1 MAPSTRSTSAAVP
14 SAPGLPSRRARSLLL
29 PPVAVVAVVA
39 VVLAGLLAAVG
50 AVLFAVSTGD
60 LDRAGLR
67 AAMVD
72 WIIVAYVL
80 AGLIAWRR
88 RPESRFGL
96 LLIAAGF
103 AMAATTLQWSPSRPV
118 YTVGQLFDLLPAVVF
133 AHVFLA
139 FPTGRLVRG
148 RERLL
153 VGVGYV
159 TAVGASLLVLAL
171 GGFDPRNLLTLTSR
185 PGLAEAV
192 QNVQLLVLAAVN
204 LLGVLLLSRGRRGA
218 GHAPRRFLALLVDSF
233 SLGLI
238 TFAALLVA
246 GVFALPGFEQ
256 LRLATF
262 AVLGLAP
269 VAFLAGVL
277 DARLARSGV
286 AGLLVEL
293 RQDPAANLRDP
304 LARALRDPTLR
315 LAYWLP
321 QYGAWADEA
330 GDPVPV
336 PDPDPRRTAKVIDR
350 DGEHV
355 AALLFDRSLED
366 EDELGHRG
374 QRGRGHR
381 PRERRLQAELHARL
395 QELQSSRTRV
405 IEAGQRERQRLERNL
420 HDGAQQRL
428 VAVSLELAVLR
439 ERLGGDADATGRVDQ
454 MKREVAL
461 SLEELR
467 DLARG
472 IYPAVLSGHGLAV
485 ALESLAARASVP
497 VLLSMDLQGRLP
509 DAVEVA
515 AYYVVAESIANIG
528 KHAGAESATVDVTQ
542 VGPHLV
548 VRGHRRR
555 GRRRR
560 HGGRLGPAG
569 PRRQGR
575 GARRPA
581 AYLEPRRRWDA
592 RQGRDP
598 VRVAIAEDSVLLR
611 EGLTRLLGTR
621 ASTSWGGSATPTTCW
636 LRVRT
641 DPPDVV
647 IVDIR
652 LPPTHSDEGLRAAL
666 HIRERHPR
674 SGSSSSRSTSR
685 SGWR

>member
-1 MAPSTRSTSAAVP
+1 MATSTRSTSAAVP
-14 SAPGLPSRRARSLLL
+14 SAPGLPSRRARSLL
-29 PPVAVVAVVA
+29 PPPIAVVA

-67 AAMVD
+67 AGMID

-171 GGFDPRNLLTLTSR
+171 GGFDPRNLLALTSR

-355 AALLFDRSLED
+355 AALLYDRSLQD
-366 EDELGHRG
+366 EDELVTAVSAAADIALENG
-374 QRGRGHR
+374 
-381 PRERRLQAELHARL
+381 RLQAELHARL
-395 QELQSSRTRV
+395 QELHSSRTRV

-439 ERLGGDADATGRVDQ
+439 ERLGGDADASGRVDQ
-454 MKREVAL
+454 LKREVAA
-461 SLEELR
+461 SLDELR

-472 IYPAVLSGHGLAV
+472 LHPAVLSGHGLAV

-515 AYYVVAESIANIG
+515 AYYVVSESIANVG
-528 KHAGAESATVDVTQ
+528 KHAVAESATVDVTQ

-548 VRGHRRR
+548 VEVTD
-555 GRRRR
+555 
-560 HGGRLGPAG
+560 HGGGGADTEAGSGLRGLADRVEALDGRL
-569 PRRQGR
+569 RI
-575 GARRPA
+575 
-581 AYLEPRRRWDA
+581 WS
-592 RQGRDP
+592 P
-598 VRVAIAEDSVLLR
+598 V
-611 EGLTRLLGTR
+611 GGGTR
-621 ASTSWGGSATPTTCW
+621 
-636 LRVRT
+636 VRAEI
-641 DPPDVV
+641 PC
-647 IVDIR
+647 
-652 LPPTHSDEGLRAAL
+652 G
-666 HIRERHPR
+666 
-674 SGSSSSRSTSR
+674 
-685 SGWR
+685 

>member
-1 MAPSTRSTSAAVP
+1 VAPSTWSTSAAVP
-14 SAPGLPSRRARSLLL
+14 SAAGLTSRGRRWLF
-29 PPVAVVAVVA
+29 PPAVPVVA
-39 VVLAGLLAAVG
+39 VVLAGALAAAG
-50 AVLFAVSTGD
+50 AVLFAHSTGD

-72 WIIVAYVL
+72 WIIVPYVVG
-80 AGLIAWRR
+80 GLIAWRR
-88 RPESRFGL
+88 RPESRFGP
-96 LLIAAGF
+96 LLIVAGF
-103 AMAATTLQWSPSRPV
+103 AMAATTLQWSANNLV
-118 YTVGQLFDLLPAVVF
+118 FTIGQLLDLLPAVVF
-133 AHVFLA
+133 LHVFLA
-139 FPTGRLVRG
+139 FPTGRLVRA

-159 TAVGASLLVLAL
+159 TALGGSLLMLVL
-171 GGFDPRNLLTLTSR
+171 GGFDARDLLAVTSR

-204 LLGVLLLSRGRRGA
+204 LLGVLLLSQGRRGA
-218 GHAPRRFLALLVDSF
+218 GHPPRRVLVLLVDSF
-233 SLGLI
+233 SLSLI
-238 TFAALLVA
+238 AFAALLVA

-293 RQDPAANLRDP
+293 RQDPAADLRDP

-336 PDPDPRRTAKVIDR
+336 PDPDPRRSVRIIDR

-355 AALLFDRSLED
+355 AALLYDRSLQD
-366 EDELGHRG
+366 EDELVTAVSAAADIALENG
-374 QRGRGHR
+374 
-381 PRERRLQAELHARL
+381 RLQAELHARL
-395 QELQSSRTRV
+395 QELHSSRTRV

-439 ERLGGDADATGRVDQ
+439 ERLGEDADASGRVDQ

-461 SLEELR
+461 SLDELR

-472 IYPAVLSGHGLAV
+472 LHPAVLSGHGLVV
-485 ALESLAARASVP
+485 ALESLAARAPVP

-515 AYYVVAESIANIG
+515 AYYVVSESIANVG
-528 KHAGAESATVDVTQ
+528 KHAGAASTTVDVTQ

-548 VRGHRRR
+548 VEITDNGGGGADTEAGSGLRGLADRVEALD
-555 GRRRR
+555 
-560 HGGRLGPAG
+560 GRL
-569 PRRQGR
+569 
-575 GARRPA
+575 
-581 AYLEPRRRWDA
+581 
-592 RQGRDP
+592 
-598 VRVAIAEDSVLLR
+598 RVWSPL
-611 EGLTRLLGTR
+611 GGGTR
-621 ASTSWGGSATPTTCW
+621 
-636 LRVRT
+636 VRAEI
-641 DPPDVV
+641 PC
-647 IVDIR
+647 
-652 LPPTHSDEGLRAAL
+652 G
-666 HIRERHPR
+666 
-674 SGSSSSRSTSR
+674 
-685 SGWR
+685 

>member
-1 MAPSTRSTSAAVP
+1 VAPSTWSPSAAAP
-14 SAPGLPSRRARSLLL
+14 SAPGLLTRGPQWLFRPA
-29 PPVAVVAVVA
+29 VAVIAVL
-39 VVLAGLLAAVG
+39 LAGALAAVG
-50 AVLFAVSTGD
+50 VVLFAHSTGD

-72 WIIVAYVL
+72 WIIVGYVV

-88 RPESRFGL
+88 RRESRFGL

-103 AMAATTLQWSPSRPV
+103 AMAATTLQWSSNRSV
-118 YTVGQLFDLLPAVVF
+118 YTVGQLLDLLPAVVF

-139 FPTGRLVRG
+139 FPTGRLVRA
-148 RERLL
+148 RERVL

-159 TAVGASLLVLAL
+159 TAVGGSLLVLVL
-171 GGFDPRNLLTLTSR
+171 GGFDPRNLLAVTSR
-185 PGLAEAV
+185 PGVAEAV
-192 QNVQLLVLAAVN
+192 QNVQLLVLAAVS
-204 LLGVLLLSRGRRGA
+204 LLGVLLLGRGRRGA
-218 GHAPRRFLALLVDSF
+218 GHPPRRLLALLVDSF
-233 SLGLI
+233 SLGLV

-293 RQDPAANLRDP
+293 RQDPGADLRDP

-336 PDPDPRRTAKVIDR
+336 PDPDPGRSVRVIDR

-355 AALLFDRSLED
+355 AALVYDRSLQD
-366 EDELGHRG
+366 EDELVTAVSAAADIALENG
-374 QRGRGHR
+374 
-381 PRERRLQAELHARL
+381 RLQAELHARL
-395 QELQSSRTRV
+395 QELHSSRTRV

-439 ERLGGDADATGRVDQ
+439 ERLGGDADASGRVDQ

-461 SLEELR
+461 SLDELR

-472 IYPAVLSGHGLAV
+472 LHPAVLSGHGLVV
-485 ALESLAARASVP
+485 ALESLAARAPVP

-515 AYYVVAESIANIG
+515 AYYVVSESIANVG
-528 KHAGAESATVDVTQ
+528 KHAGAASATVDVTQ
-542 VGPHLV
+542 VGAHLV
-548 VRGHRRR
+548 VEITDNGGGGADTEAGSGLRGLADRVEALD
-555 GRRRR
+555 
-560 HGGRLGPAG
+560 GRL
-569 PRRQGR
+569 RV
-575 GARRPA
+575 
-581 AYLEPRRRWDA
+581 WS
-592 RQGRDP
+592 P
-598 VRVAIAEDSVLLR
+598 V
-611 EGLTRLLGTR
+611 GGGTR
-621 ASTSWGGSATPTTCW
+621 
-636 LRVRT
+636 VRAEI
-641 DPPDVV
+641 PC
-647 IVDIR
+647 
-652 LPPTHSDEGLRAAL
+652 G
-666 HIRERHPR
+666 
-674 SGSSSSRSTSR
+674 
-685 SGWR
+685 